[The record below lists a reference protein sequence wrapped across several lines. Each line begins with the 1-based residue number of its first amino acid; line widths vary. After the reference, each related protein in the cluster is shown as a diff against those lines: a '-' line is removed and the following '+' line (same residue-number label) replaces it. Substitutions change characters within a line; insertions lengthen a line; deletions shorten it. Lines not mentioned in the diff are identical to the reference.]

1 MRASGSRPAAGVD
14 GDSVLLRRAA
24 RPPANVS
31 GREQSDE
38 RFRTP
43 FELWESPRADVPKRD
58 PAGVRLH
65 AEEAGAEIRGA
76 RLASCRVGVG
86 ERAGLVA
93 VQADG
98 VLVTGDL
105 DLQRMPGQRRQRWGL
120 GVGLL
125 AGAWADGDPVDG
137 AGAVQVEPVGDA
149 ACRVAPRLVVEL
161 DLEAG
166 VDRDEGLVVVHGA
179 PGRVGGVGDA
189 PQRVSEAHED
199 PGVLVAAVDADVEP
213 EREVG
218 EVLGGVVQ
226 EPQGGPGWATII
238 PSTSEKLPPPT
249 GCQRAKVVSVPS
261 NSAVNPASTAGG
273 AAVGSRH
280 GPNAIRLPSSWKR
293 PMSLVTEAVGSS
305 PIHRVPA
312 SWRVELSGSRRWS
325 GPGVVVCQTAPGL
338 WSDRYS
344 IGPPLAKMRASSS
357 QAASMASHSRRCREP
372 AGPTSRR
379 TIARGMP

>member
-125 AGAWADGDPVDG
+125 AG
-137 AGAVQVEPVGDA
+137 
-149 ACRVAPRLVVEL
+149 
-161 DLEAG
+161 
-166 VDRDEGLVVVHGA
+166 
-179 PGRVGGVGDA
+179 
-189 PQRVSEAHED
+189 S
-199 PGVLVAAVDADVEP
+199 
-213 EREVG
+213 
-218 EVLGGVVQ
+218 
-226 EPQGGPGWATII
+226 
-238 PSTSEKLPPPT
+238 
-249 GCQRAKVVSVPS
+249 
-261 NSAVNPASTAGG
+261 
-273 AAVGSRH
+273 VGSGTRRS
-280 GPNAIRLPSSWKR
+280 GFRKR
-293 PMSLVTEAVGSS
+293 TKTPEFSS
-305 PIHRVPA
+305 PLWMRT
-312 SWRVELSGSRRWS
+312 SSRS
-325 GPGVVVCQTAPGL
+325 
-338 WSDRYS
+338 
-344 IGPPLAKMRASSS
+344 AKSAKFS
-357 QAASMASHSRRCREP
+357 AA
-372 AGPTSRR
+372 
-379 TIARGMP
+379 